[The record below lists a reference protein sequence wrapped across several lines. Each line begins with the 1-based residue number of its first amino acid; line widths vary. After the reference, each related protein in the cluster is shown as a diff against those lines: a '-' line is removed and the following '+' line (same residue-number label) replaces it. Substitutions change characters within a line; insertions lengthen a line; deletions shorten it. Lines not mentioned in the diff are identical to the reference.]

1 MAKIILY
8 TDVHWCTYSSIVR
21 KRGKKYSV
29 RLEHLIDSMNFVQE
43 VAKRYNAIATY
54 CLGDFFDK
62 PDLTSEELTALR
74 DIKWSTDCK
83 HYFIVGNHES
93 EQSDLIYNSSKAL
106 ETLDKDRFKVVS
118 NICSQEVDNLKLVM
132 IPYITEKNRK
142 PIEDYLDTKDI
153 EHTVILSHNDIKGI
167 QYGKYQSKEGFEL
180 QNILDNCRL
189 FINGHLHNSSYLD
202 KDCKVLNLGNLCG
215 MNFNE
220 NALEFPH
227 FVGILDTETFE
238 LTFEENPYALNF
250 YSVDASELQTYGM
263 DFRNAIVQ
271 LMCWD
276 YQADMAK
283 EVLKNNPNV
292 LEYRIVVKRSENT
305 STNIDNSTELKVDK
319 YLDKFVECISEK
331 LESSDMLKE
340 ELGEIVK

>member
-1 MAKIILY
+1 MSKIILY

-21 KRGKKYSV
+21 KRGLRYSV
-29 RLEHLIDSMNFVQE
+29 RLEHLIDSMNFVQD

-74 DIKWSTDCK
+74 DIKWYKECN

-93 EQSDLIYNSSKAL
+93 EQSDLTYNSSKAL
-106 ETLDKDRFKVVS
+106 ETLDKDRFKVIS
-118 NICSQEVDNLKLVM
+118 NIYSQDIDNMKLVM

-142 PIEDYLDTKDI
+142 PVEDYVAIKDI

-167 QYGKYQSKEGFEL
+167 QYGKYKSKDGFEL

-202 KDCKVLNLGNLCG
+202 KDCRVLNLGNLCG

-227 FVGILDTETFE
+227 LVGILDTETFE

-250 YSVDASELQTYGM
+250 YNVEISKLQTSYI
-263 DFRNAIVQ
+263 DYRNAVVQ
-271 LMCWD
+271 FTCWD
-276 YQADMAK
+276 YQVDWAK
-283 EVLKNNPNV
+283 EYLKNNPNV
-292 LEYRIVVKRSENT
+292 LEYRIVIKKSENVD
-305 STNIDNSTELKVDK
+305 TNIESNSELKVDK
-319 YLDKFVECISEK
+319 YLDKFVECVSEK
-331 LESSDMLKE
+331 VESSDMLKE